1 MVKFLKEEIN
11 IIPQIFSE
19 DFNMQVLD
27 KNIVLLTYKSY
38 EVNKRGQSYN
48 EALRS
53 SIWQLSALG
62 AWQLRFHQGTKM
74 ADSQ

>member
-1 MVKFLKEEIN
+1 M
-11 IIPQIFSE
+11 QI
-19 DFNMQVLD
+19 LD

-38 EVNKRGQSYN
+38 EVNKQGQSYN

-53 SIWQLSALG
+53 STWQLSASG
-62 AWQLRFHQGTKM
+62 VWQLRFHQGTKM